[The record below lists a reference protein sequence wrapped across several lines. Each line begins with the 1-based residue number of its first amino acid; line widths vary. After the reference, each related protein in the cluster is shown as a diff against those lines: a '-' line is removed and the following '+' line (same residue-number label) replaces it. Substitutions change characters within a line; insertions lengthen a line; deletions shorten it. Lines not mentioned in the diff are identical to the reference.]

1 MDYDRIMQLAKT
13 FQQMNK
19 DAPDAFA
26 TFSQL
31 SNFGIEIEPGD
42 HQEQGAPLTIYEW
55 AAAIYGNPDDLNK
68 GNESEIAMNALGLD
82 TDQASDLFF
91 HSFTRIRTAGDIAM
105 MLTHLALTGQVETN
119 IDTLHRIQE
128 SFQYLNTDNIR
139 FMADFF
145 EQELST
151 NPSLYNQKF
160 WGEDMFNNLEQYNET
175 RKNFNCGTPACVAGW
190 TTLLLGNHEPLGIGS
205 KNYSIGGEEINDIAG
220 ELLGIHNDAH
230 YDLFAANDY
239 DSKPEAVART
249 LRHLADTGTVVWQ
262 FPEDFPEGMTRE
274 RAER

>member
-1 MDYDRIMQLAKT
+1 MNYSRIMELAET
-13 FQQMNK
+13 FRKMEK
-19 DAPDAFA
+19 DAPSAF
-26 TFSQL
+26 TTVPNLNS
-31 SNFGIEIEPGD
+31 EIEPGD
-42 HQEQGAPLTIYEW
+42 HQQQGGPLNLYQWT
-55 AAAIYGNPDDLNK
+55 AAIYGNPEDLNR

-91 HSFTRIRTAGDIAM
+91 QRYAQADDAAM
-105 MLTHLALTGQVETN
+105 MLMHLALTGEVETN
-119 IDTLHRIQE
+119 IVKLRLIDEH
-128 SFQYLNTDNIR
+128 FQHLDIENIH

-160 WGEDMFNNLEQYNET
+160 WGEGMFNDLEQYNET
-175 RKNFNCGTPACVAGW
+175 RKDFKCGTPACVAGW
-190 TTLLLGNHEPLGIGS
+190 TALLLGNPEPLGIGS
-205 KNYSIGGEEINDIAG
+205 KDYYIGGEEINDIAN

-230 YDLFAANDY
+230 YDLFAGDNY

-274 RAER
+274 RGER